1 MTDGK
6 RTLLPNENDQQSAWS
21 VRLRKRKVRMVAA
34 VGQLLFRLVDCM
46 EAGQHRNEDEEVRVW
61 TIGLALETVCR
72 LIISLF
78 LFGMDVRLTLRTVNP
93 AHLITNLLTTTIT
106 SSCTQDGGKNC
117 RPLQRRS
124 DTWQQPRSVVVADR
138 R

>member
-1 MTDGK
+1 M
-6 RTLLPNENDQQSAWS
+6 RE
-21 VRLRKRKVRMVAA
+21 RKVRLVAA
-34 VGQLLFRLVDCM
+34 VGQLLFRLVDCT

-78 LFGMDVRLTLRTVNP
+78 LFGMDARFPLRTVNP
-93 AHLITNLLTTTIT
+93 VHLITNLLTTTMT
-106 SSCTQDGGKNC
+106 SSYTQDGGRNC
-117 RPLQRRS
+117 RPLQRRP
-124 DTWQQPRSVVVADR
+124 DTWQHPRSVVVADR